1 MGMFKWAEEES
12 KGSPMFASAL
22 AGGALASMPA
32 TRYISNE
39 VVLPSIK
46 NLDQQI
52 IDLQNSIEILG
63 DQERY
68 EENQINSQIAY
79 IEKSFMKYQFLYG
92 LFFL

>member
-1 MGMFKWAEEES
+1 MSMFKWAEEES

-32 TRYISNE
+32 ARYISNE

-52 IDLQNSIEILG
+52 IDRGGELNIEQVKAIKDRLIDKSIRDKLLLVTNKGANPGFVIT
-63 DQERY
+63 
-68 EENQINSQIAY
+68 
-79 IEKSFMKYQFLYG
+79 
-92 LFFL
+92 